1 MSSTRF
7 LWLVP
12 LALLWGSSVSLV
24 EADSGNIKSLSVTA
38 APGPGPLDAIF
49 SINETSLTVT
59 STATPPGA
67 DTTFDGT
74 IDFGDG
80 TGTATG
86 EPPPPMTVQ
95 SQTVEKKFT
104 PPGSDTQFGFAI
116 VQKGEVSHTYPAPGT
131 YNATF
136 NHCCLSKF
144 KVAYQSLYVTTDI
157 PPGGTNSDVNVALSV
172 TVGSQCS
179 GGTGLAQPPCQQC
192 SEETEFKQLGCQID
206 KLNTAV
212 NDAGITRT
220 GVVNTL
226 KNQLGD
232 TKTKVDET
240 AAKCTA
246 GDDVK
251 ATVAM
256 SSGFTKIKAFIST
269 ADGNPYIDDGAESNL
284 ISQAT
289 PIRDSIN
296 GLITDPRGLCQA
308 GTECRS
314 DPPFGALH
322 CEVGKL
328 LEDVAAD
335 VTDTKLATFFVGKLD
350 SINSARDAVIAAC
363 DAGKPKKTVGKLN
376 SMLGAL
382 KAIAAKLKVAE
393 KKGTLPA
400 DVIATL
406 RQGAG
411 RVQAIVD
418 GLLLNGACS

>member
-1 MSSTRF
+1 MRPIFLLRRVCMSSTRF
-7 LWLVP
+7 FWLVP

-24 EADSGNIKSLSVTA
+24 EADNGNIKSLSVTA
-38 APGPGPLDAIF
+38 APGPGPLDATF

-74 IDFGDG
+74 IDFGDA

-116 VQKGEVSHTYPAPGT
+116 AQKGEVSHTYPAPGT

-157 PPGGTNSDVNVALSV
+157 PPGGTTSDVNVAVSV
-172 TVGSQCS
+172 TVGGSSSSCK
-179 GGTGLAQPPCQQC
+179 
-192 SEETEFKQLGCQID
+192 EETQFKQLGCQID

-212 NDAGITRT
+212 DDAGITRT

-240 AAKCTA
+240 AAQCTA
-246 GDDVK
+246 GDDGNAK
-251 ATVAM
+251 KAM
-256 SSGFTKIKAFIST
+256 SSGFVKIKAFIST
-269 ADGNPYIDDGAESNL
+269 VDKNPNIDDGAESTL
-284 ISQAT
+284 TSQAT

-296 GLITDPRGLCQA
+296 DLILNGVCH
-308 GTECRS
+308 GNECLP
-314 DPPFGALH
+314 DPPLGALH
-322 CEVGKL
+322 CEVGRL
-328 LEDVAAD
+328 LDDVAAD

-350 SINSARDAVIAAC
+350 AINGARDAVIAAC
-363 DAGKPKKTVGKLN
+363 DAGKPKKTVSKLN

-382 KAIAAKLKVAE
+382 KAIAAKLKVVE

>member
-1 MSSTRF
+1 MRPVLLLRRVCMSSTRF

-12 LALLWGSSVSLV
+12 FALLWGSSVSVV

-74 IDFGDG
+74 VDFGDG
-80 TGTATG
+80 TPTASG
-86 EPPPPMTVQ
+86 IPLSLV
-95 SQTVEKKFT
+95 SQEVEKKFT
-104 PPGSDTQFGFAI
+104 PPGSDTQFGYAI
-116 VQKGEVSHTYPAPGT
+116 SLHGEVSHTYPAPGT

-157 PPGGTNSDVNVALSV
+157 PPGGTTSDVNVAVSV
-172 TVGSQCS
+172 TVGGSSCE
-179 GGTGLAQPPCQQC
+179 
-192 SEETEFKQLGCQID
+192 EETQFKQLGCQID

-308 GTECRS
+308 GTECRA
-314 DPPFGALH
+314 DPPLGALH

-350 SINSARDAVIAAC
+350 AINSARDAVIAAC